1 MPPPRRFC
9 CKAILIRESHNAA
22 KDPPA
27 PLEESRGDGP
37 LSDRSVRLKLTIAY
51 DGTNYAGW
59 QVQKTGI
66 AVQELI
72 EKALKNI
79 FGIELRLHGSSRTD
93 AGVHARALIAHVDIP
108 RTKFKMAP
116 RKLSLGLNAYLPE
129 DIRIMRAARA
139 PANFHARFDAIGKQY
154 RYFIYNHAAMD
165 PLLRAQA
172 WHVPQSLDL
181 AKMRQAAG
189 AFVGKHDFEAFAA
202 NRGYKME
209 STVRTVTRCEIRR
222 SGPLQ
227 TVIIEGDGFLYKMCR
242 GIVGT
247 LVQVGQEKFGSDEI
261 PRMMAAKNRSAA
273 GMSAPAHGL
282 VLWKVFYSAK
292 DKTASAQQSS

>member
-1 MPPPRRFC
+1 MSET
-9 CKAILIRESHNAA
+9 I
-22 KDPPA
+22 
-27 PLEESRGDGP
+27 
-37 LSDRSVRLKLTIAY
+37 RLKLTIAY

-59 QVQKTGI
+59 QIQKSGV

-79 FGIELRLHGSSRTD
+79 FALDLRLHGSSRTD

-108 RTKFKMAP
+108 RAKSKMTA
-116 RKLSLGLNAYLPE
+116 RKLSLALNAHLPE
-129 DIRIMRAARA
+129 EIRIMRAARA
-139 PANFHARFDAIGKQY
+139 ASDFHARFNASGKQY

-181 AKMRQAAG
+181 AKIRQAAR
-189 AFVGKHDFEAFAA
+189 AFIGKHDFEAFAA

-222 SGPLQ
+222 AGPLL

-242 GIVGT
+242 GMVGT
-247 LVQVGQEKFGSDEI
+247 LVQVGQNKFAPTEI
-261 PRMMAAKNRSAA
+261 HQMLATKDRRAA

-282 VLWKVFYSAK
+282 VLWKVFYDRREKKSEAG
-292 DKTASAQQSS
+292 DK

>member
-1 MPPPRRFC
+1 MKAGGDSPSPRGE
-9 CKAILIRESHNAA
+9 A
-22 KDPPA
+22 
-27 PLEESRGDGP
+27 RGEGRP
-37 LSDRSVRLKLTIAY
+37 LSHSSVRLRLTIAY

-59 QVQKTGI
+59 QVQKSGTG
-66 AVQELI
+66 VQELV

-79 FGIELRLHGSSRTD
+79 FALDLRLHGSSRTD
-93 AGVHARALIAHVDIP
+93 AGVHARALVAHVDIP
-108 RTKFKMAP
+108 RAKFKISA
-116 RKLSLGLNAYLPE
+116 RKLSLGLNAHLPE

-139 PANFHARFDAIGKQY
+139 NANFHARFDAIGKQY

-172 WHVPQSLDL
+172 WHVPQPLDFP
-181 AKMRQAAG
+181 KIRQAARH
-189 AFVGKHDFEAFAA
+189 FIGKHDFEAFAA

-222 SGPLQ
+222 AGPLL
-227 TVIIEGDGFLYKMCR
+227 TMIIEGDGFLYKMCR

-247 LVQVGQEKFGSDEI
+247 LVQVGQNKFSPSEI
-261 PRMMAAKNRSAA
+261 PEMIATKDRRAA

-282 VLWKVFYSAK
+282 ILWKVFYPKRSRPR
-292 DKTASAQQSS
+292 TASSHG

>member
-1 MPPPRRFC
+1 MS
-9 CKAILIRESHNAA
+9 ENA
-22 KDPPA
+22 
-27 PLEESRGDGP
+27 
-37 LSDRSVRLKLTIAY
+37 RLKLTIAY

-59 QVQKTGI
+59 QAQKTGL
-66 AVQELI
+66 AVQEVV

-79 FGIELRLHGSSRTD
+79 FGLDLRLHGSSRTD
-93 AGVHARALIAHVDIP
+93 SGVHARALIAHVDIP
-108 RTKFKMAP
+108 RAKFKMEP
-116 RKLSLGLNAYLPE
+116 RKLSLGLNAHLPE

-139 PANFHARFDAIGKQY
+139 PATFHARFDASGKEY

-165 PLLRAQA
+165 PLLRMQA

-181 AKMRQAAG
+181 DQMRQAARH
-189 AFVGKHDFEAFAA
+189 FIGKHDFEAFAA

-222 SGPLQ
+222 SGPLL

-242 GIVGT
+242 GIAGT
-247 LVQVGQEKFGSDEI
+247 LVQIGQNKFAPAEI
-261 PRMMAAKNRSAA
+261 PRMLAAKDRRAA

-282 VLWKVFYSAK
+282 VLWKVFYAK
-292 DKTASAQQSS
+292 AATK